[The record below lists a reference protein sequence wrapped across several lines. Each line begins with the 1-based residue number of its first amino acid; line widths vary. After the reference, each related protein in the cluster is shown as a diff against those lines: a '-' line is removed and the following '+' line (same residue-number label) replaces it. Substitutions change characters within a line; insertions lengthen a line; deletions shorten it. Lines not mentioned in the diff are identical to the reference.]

1 MKLIESKAELVLQQE
16 GLEGV
21 YNQIELAGRT
31 AYHSLD
37 KITPDSAKGFV
48 NRMIKSK
55 HGAALEHGT
64 VYLKIPY
71 NWLHRLTHIGLCNKY
86 IENPYS
92 RTHEMYELLEAP
104 VAHDAA
110 SSNIVCYLAVTTN
123 LRVLVENNW
132 LEDLKYICEPTQHH
146 EKRYTMRFI
155 CSRAIAQELTRHRA
169 FSFLME
175 SQRYVNY
182 SKERHGGEIT
192 FIIPSWCN
200 FEPAQIEEYERGDYR
215 HSLVREYALLSGL
228 SEAENHYMTMLSD
241 GCTPQQARDVLPNA
255 TKTELIMTGFASDW
269 RFFFD
274 LRYYGKTGKPHP
286 DMDLLAGKARDEF
299 IKADV
304 WGGILKYPSKFDKGI
319 NYEIRW
325 N

>member
-21 YNQIELAGRT
+21 YKQIELAGRT

-71 NWLHRLTHIGLCNKY
+71 NWLHRLTHIGLYNKY

-132 LEDLKYICEPTQHH
+132 LEDLMYSCEPTQHH

-228 SEAENHYMTMLSD
+228 SEAENHYMAMLSD
-241 GCTPQQARDVLPNA
+241 DCTPQQARDVLPNA
-255 TKTELIMTGFASDW
+255 TKTELIMTGFESDW

-274 LRYYGKTGKPHP
+274 LRYYGETGKPHP
-286 DMDLLAGKARDEF
+286 DMELLASKARSEF
-299 IKADV
+299 VKAGLWDN
-304 WGGILKYPSKFDKGI
+304 IMACPTKFDKDDT
-319 NYEIRW
+319 ERKD
-325 N
+325 

>member
-21 YNQIELAGRT
+21 YKQIELAGRT

-104 VAHDAA
+104 VTHDAA

-286 DMDLLAGKARDEF
+286 DMKLLAGKARDEF
-299 IKADV
+299 TKADV
-304 WGGILKYPSKFDKGI
+304 LDSILKYPSKFDKDNI
-319 NYEIRW
+319 LLK
-325 N
+325 